1 MGITS
6 GLVSAYQL
14 LDYSAQRVLM
24 HNLEQTSAGEIS
36 VEVVS
41 LPDVLKLR
49 EIEFVRAKVS
59 PQYDRFA
66 FALLTRR
73 ASVQLFPGSVF
84 GLARRDLRILE
95 EAGIPYELVE

>member
-6 GLVSAYQL
+6 GLTSAYQL

-36 VEVVS
+36 VEIVS
-41 LPDVLKLR
+41 PPDLLKLR
-49 EIEFVRAKVS
+49 EMEFVRAKVS
-59 PQYDRFA
+59 PQHDQLA

-73 ASVQLFPGSVF
+73 AFVQVFQGSVF

>member
-6 GLVSAYQL
+6 GLASAYQL

-36 VEVVS
+36 VEIVS

-59 PQYDRFA
+59 PQYDQLA
-66 FALLTRR
+66 FTLLTRR
-73 ASVQLFPGSVF
+73 ASVQVFPGSVF
-84 GLARRDLRILE
+84 GLTRRDLRILE
-95 EAGIPYELVE
+95 EAGIPYELEE